1 MGEVFAGRYELLDL
15 IGEGGMGTIW
25 VALDRKT
32 NGLVAAKV
40 LRQSDAGTLLRFV
53 REQSVRIHDPNV
65 LTPLGWAGEDDRV
78 LFTMPIIRGGSVATL
93 VGDHGP
99 LPPHLVAE
107 LLRQTLSGLAA
118 VHAADIVH
126 RDIKPANILL
136 DATGTGR
143 PRAYVSDFGI
153 AVDINAPRWTETG
166 FISGT
171 PGYLAPELESFGTL
185 SPATDL
191 YAVGQVALTM
201 LTSQG
206 PAERVGSGRPVGCP
220 ESLWSVVSA
229 LVAPDPVDRPESAR
243 AALEALSVPELDWR
257 PDAMGEVEIF
267 DQVVSDGP
275 EVTRPKVHRRTPPGP
290 QVFDAA
296 EQPRHSGT
304 TPGPARRGGLGTTAA
319 FRNNAGG
326 RGAPGQ
332 WVGERAWVA
341 GAELDRWAGP
351 HRGTVDL
358 VAVGHPGR
366 RRGPCPVPLGLGQC
380 LHVGHHD
387 PDTGND
393 TDGCLTEPEHCAYP
407 LSESGLGDGGSRR
420 PVRRAALRVRRGR
433 RSREDRGWDGRDVPA
448 PAERDLR
455 VGGSLSA
462 TAPHGI
468 PDPAEHGEGEQS
480 ATDEREHRSVVR
492 LDWLLGVGR
501 RSGR

>member
-32 NGLVAAKV
+32 DGLVAAKV

-304 TPGPARRGGLGTTAA
+304 TPGPARRGGLEQPRHSGTTPGGVERRGSGSANVPGWLVPSSIA
-319 FRNNAGG
+319 GLALIGGLLIWSPWDTQGGGADNAPSPSASASASTSATTTPIPATTPTVASPSPSTVPTPSPSQGSVTVG
-326 RGAPGQ
+326 RVVLSVGQPCEFVEVGAREKTVDGTAVTCQLQPNGTY
-332 WVGERAWVA
+332 AWVA
-341 GAELDRWAGP
+341 P
-351 HRGTVDL
+351 
-358 VAVGHPGR
+358 
-366 RRGPCPVPLGLGQC
+366 
-380 LHVGHHD
+380 
-387 PDTGND
+387 
-393 TDGCLTEPEHCAYP
+393 
-407 LSESGLGDGGSRR
+407 
-420 PVRRAALRVRRGR
+420 
-433 RSREDRGWDGRDVPA
+433 
-448 PAERDLR
+448 
-455 VGGSLSA
+455 
-462 TAPHGI
+462 
-468 PDPAEHGEGEQS
+468 
-480 ATDEREHRSVVR
+480 
-492 LDWLLGVGR
+492 
-501 RSGR
+501 